1 MEDMRMSH
9 EQWGCASVMPHRFR
23 VKALNGEGWSDY
35 SLKVKYETQKECL
48 KWSLDSYCCYH

>member
-9 EQWGCASVMPHRFR
+9 EQWGCASVVPHRFR

-35 SLKVKYETQKECL
+35 SPESEVFKPKRSV
-48 KWSLDSYCCYH
+48 